1 MLAAGL
7 LAVIASSLPGLVRG
21 APAPAEPVPRR
32 RAFSLAATVGFAL
45 LLIGVS
51 TATRWLDAAMGAEAS
66 LAAIAIA
73 GFADVH
79 AASASALSLAASGEG
94 SASQLQLMLLLAI
107 STNTAS
113 KLVASLAG
121 GPRYALRV
129 IPGLLLAAG
138 SAWAMSIATGHLW
151 R

>member
-1 MLAAGL
+1 
-7 LAVIASSLPGLVRG
+7 
-21 APAPAEPVPRR
+21 
-32 RAFSLAATVGFAL
+32 LAATVGFAL

-129 IPGLLLAAG
+129 IPSLLLAAAL
-138 SAWAMSIATGHLW
+138 SLLAIFPATRLPNYKPGEIPSNPPLPKPVADKDD
-151 R
+151 